1 MAGDCHLPFFH
12 GLLNPI
18 FPEFVLSA
26 LPVDLTRI
34 DLTTIVSKIKPL

>member
-1 MAGDCHLPFFH
+1 MAGDFYPSFFLS
-12 GLLNPI
+12 LLNPI
-18 FPEFVLSA
+18 FPEFVLSV